1 MHYGITNDSWRRTTP
16 APTDGAYR
24 EANEIIQIFINHF
37 NNNTNFRR
45 SYMSKLIKTIND
57 FKKSISGNVG
67 TVSIHGKCYVLGATK
82 IAIARRNL
90 GEELDIV
97 TKVIF
102 QDDKQVMMQAEIYIS
117 GKHVAT
123 GTAQEFRAA
132 SRINQTSYVEN
143 CETSAISRGLSMC
156 GLINDSV
163 ASAEEVSLAIEQ
175 QDQKLQSALKSLESI
190 DHEGGYKMWLS
201 NHQATFVNLKENDP
215 LAYQRFLEK
224 FTATRNKLTKNG
236 VLKNVGK

>member
-1 MHYGITNDSWRRTTP
+1 MD
-16 APTDGAYR
+16 
-24 EANEIIQIFINHF
+24 
-37 NNNTNFRR
+37 
-45 SYMSKLIKTIND
+45 KLIKTIND
-57 FKKSISGNVG
+57 FKKSISGNAG

-82 IAIARRNL
+82 IGIARKNL
-90 GEELDIV
+90 GEDLDIV

-102 QDDKQVMMQAEIYIS
+102 QDDKQVMMQADIFIC

-143 CETSAISRGLSMC
+143 CETSAISRALSMC

-163 ASAEEVSLAIEQ
+163 ASAEEVSLAREQ
-175 QDQKLQSALKSLESI
+175 SDKKLQVALKDLETIS
-190 DHEGGYKMWLS
+190 HKGAYNQWLT
-201 NHQATFVNLKENDP
+201 NHQATFLNLKESDP

-224 FTATRNKLTKNG
+224 YTAVKSNLQSKG
-236 VLKNVGK
+236 VIQDGR

>member
-1 MHYGITNDSWRRTTP
+1 
-16 APTDGAYR
+16 
-24 EANEIIQIFINHF
+24 
-37 NNNTNFRR
+37 
-45 SYMSKLIKTIND
+45 MSKLIKTIND

-82 IAIARRNL
+82 IGIARKNL
-90 GEELDIV
+90 GEDLDIV
-97 TKVIF
+97 TKVIT
-102 QDDKQVMMQAEIYIS
+102 QDDKQVMMQADIFIC

-143 CETSAISRGLSMC
+143 CETSSISRALSMC

-163 ASAEEVSLAIEQ
+163 ASAEELSLALEQ
-175 QDQKLQSALKSLESI
+175 QNLKLQEALKDLEKIS
-190 DHEGGYKMWLS
+190 HKGAYNQWLTNYQS
-201 NHQATFVNLKENDP
+201 TFLSLKEKDP

-224 FTATRNKLTKNG
+224 FTAAKTNLQSKG
-236 VLKNVGK
+236 VIQDGR

>member
-1 MHYGITNDSWRRTTP
+1 MD
-16 APTDGAYR
+16 
-24 EANEIIQIFINHF
+24 
-37 NNNTNFRR
+37 
-45 SYMSKLIKTIND
+45 KLIKTIND

-97 TKVIF
+97 TKVIS

-123 GTAQEFRAA
+123 GTAQEFRAG

-156 GLINDSV
+156 GMINDSV

-175 QDQKLQSALKSLESI
+175 QDKKLQTALKTLESI
-190 DHEGGYKMWLS
+190 DHEGGYKSWLTD
-201 NHQATFVNLKENDP
+201 NQKTFLQLKENDP
-215 LAYQRFLEK
+215 LAYQKFVEK
-224 FTATRNKLTKNG
+224 FTVAKSNLLKKGIINNG
-236 VLKNVGK
+236 R

>member
-1 MHYGITNDSWRRTTP
+1 
-16 APTDGAYR
+16 
-24 EANEIIQIFINHF
+24 
-37 NNNTNFRR
+37 
-45 SYMSKLIKTIND
+45 MSKLIKTIND

-97 TKVIF
+97 TKVIS

-175 QDQKLQSALKSLESI
+175 QDKKLQAALKDLQVIS
-190 DHEGGYKMWLS
+190 HKGAYNQWLT
-201 NHQATFVNLKENDP
+201 NYQATFMTLKENDP

-224 FTATRNKLTKNG
+224 FTSVKNKLTKDG
-236 VLKNVGK
+236 VIENVGK